1 MLKKKNKL
9 RKCLANRQIWTLGL
23 VHDFWFC
30 FFFRGPTPEVN
41 PELSCKRMNVMMII
55 ALVIIIA
62 SRLSGEKHF
71 QGWSTKSMSDDF
83 FQISLRISCS
93 STFFL
98 WEFMI
103 ACFVFVPPKS
113 QAKTQPQTQLCD
125 PWAKRRSHH
134 HFWSDLKERCAFS
147 LLKSAFFFCAHT
159 PNRLKPSF
167 RFRFFFFVVS
177 KKISVQTDF
186 FFGGGGFWFC
196 QGTGAFLK
204 DGLFII
210 GIILPRHLQKGDW
223 CSGKGLMGD
232 LRAWSETWKSPLVCY
247 KQVFGFRR
255 FDPIVFR
262 SQRHWTL
269 DLGFWHLE
277 ANMFWKANKHGGWNN
292 GFQHI
297 FSHLSRWPSVRR
309 LLFCM
314 RWLLTATQL
323 SDVLRRINLGA
334 F

>member
-1 MLKKKNKL
+1 MVENECFPHVEEKNKL

-147 LLKSAFFFCAHT
+147 LLKSAFFFVPIHRT
-159 PNRLKPSF
+159 DSSRPSVSVSFFLWFQKKSPSKP
-167 RFRFFFFVVS
+167 
-177 KKISVQTDF
+177 I
-186 FFGGGGFWFC
+186 FFGGGPDFDF
-196 QGTGAFLK
+196 AK
-204 DGLFII
+204 
-210 GIILPRHLQKGDW
+210 
-223 CSGKGLMGD
+223 
-232 LRAWSETWKSPLVCY
+232 A
-247 KQVFGFRR
+247 QV
-255 FDPIVFR
+255 
-262 SQRHWTL
+262 H
-269 DLGFWHLE
+269 
-277 ANMFWKANKHGGWNN
+277 FWKMVC
-292 GFQHI
+292 
-297 FSHLSRWPSVRR
+297 SS
-309 LLFCM
+309 
-314 RWLLTATQL
+314 
-323 SDVLRRINLGA
+323 
-334 F
+334 